1 MARYSELLLAVSSV
15 WAVGA
20 LAFQARAAR
29 AGLPGLHAPAAGAAS
44 RGILYGFTGAM
55 LPSRK
60 ESVSRHP
67 LSFAAGVLLHLGI
80 AASFLSVL
88 ASMLVAPAA
97 FPAGGVA
104 LAAAAGTGLAAG
116 LFLLAKRF
124 ASPDLRTI
132 SPPDDYVANLAIGA
146 LLASAVAFWSGALP
160 GAALRIVAA
169 LVLFY
174 VPLGKL
180 RHAVF
185 FFLARADL
193 SARLGLRG
201 VYPPRG
207 GGDVQRS

>member
-1 MARYSELLLAVSSV
+1 MTRYSEILLAVSAV

-20 LAFQARAAR
+20 LAVQARAAR
-29 AGLPGLHAPAAGAAS
+29 AGLPELHAPAAGAAS

-88 ASMLVAPAA
+88 ASMLAAPAA
-97 FPAGGVA
+97 FPAGGIA
-104 LAAAAGTGLAAG
+104 LAAATGTGLAAG
-116 LFLLAKRF
+116 LFLLAKRV
-124 ASPDLRTI
+124 ASADLREI

-146 LLASAVAFWSGALP
+146 LLASAVAFWIGLLP
-160 GAALRIVAA
+160 GAGLRIVAA

-185 FFLARADL
+185 FYLARADL

-207 GGDVQRS
+207 GNDGRRS